1 MSTQLSSHQSS
12 QQANRLKRSFIYRAL
27 AQHSTV
33 TRAAP
38 KADSNAIAL
47 YELNDCARLG
57 FRGWGSEALLKD
69 LDCPLPAKPNQL
81 SQTSCGATIARVGTR
96 EYWCL
101 DAPNQA
107 SNSYDLIASQLPA
120 STECLPLII
129 EHSHAW
135 FVLAGEQ
142 RADLMAKLCGVDLR
156 EAAFPLGGIVQS
168 SVARVN
174 AVVLHHELKLDA
186 QDGKQPVFTI
196 LVDHSYAEYLW
207 EVLLDAMA
215 EYR

>member
-1 MSTQLSSHQSS
+1 MTTQLASHQSS
-12 QQANRLKRSFIYRAL
+12 QQASRLKRSFIYRAL
-27 AQHSTV
+27 AQNQ
-33 TRAAP
+33 AGA
-38 KADSNAIAL
+38 KDNGDAITL

-57 FRGWGSEALLKD
+57 FRGWGSEAFLKD
-69 LDCPLPAKPNQL
+69 LDCPLPARPNQL
-81 SQTSCGATIARVGTR
+81 SQTSCGATIARVGNR

-101 DAPNQA
+101 DAPHQA
-107 SNSYDLIASQLPA
+107 SSSYELIAKQLPESA
-120 STECLPLII
+120 ECLPLII

-135 FVLAGEQ
+135 FVLAGDQ

-186 QDGKQPVFTI
+186 QDDKQPVFSI

-207 EVLLDAMA
+207 EVLIDAMD